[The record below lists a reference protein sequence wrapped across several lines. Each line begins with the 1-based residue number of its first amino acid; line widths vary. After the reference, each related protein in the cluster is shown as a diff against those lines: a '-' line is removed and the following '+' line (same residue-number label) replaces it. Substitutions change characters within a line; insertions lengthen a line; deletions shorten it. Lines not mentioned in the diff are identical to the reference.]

1 LAFQILFIS
10 ITNDFSQV
18 LQMQAPINFVFQK
31 ISFPQSAGTNWE
43 LYKTSQGMPV
53 DQGINFSST
62 VPHFFSNTIEDRKD
76 SHPSLEP
83 TLSLEGPLPLSNP
96 VQARHWPVDSLA
108 SVGDRNQLSSLMD
121 QSAGQGSA
129 GQGVTGQ
136 GMDTSGALGCQG
148 DSDYEGFGTGGT
160 RERPAT
166 GCVLT
171 ASPFASPFPPLAA
184 PTTRGMTREKPGT
197 DQDRPGKWK
206 AQPLA
211 GFSMDPHSLHS
222 FCIYSN
228 FSKTFNFS
236 NNICLLCFPQFT
248 ENFTSFEKF
257 ETGIFQN
264 VSFPPHGSIPP
275 HFTSK
280 RKTPPYGSN

>member
-1 LAFQILFIS
+1 
-10 ITNDFSQV
+10 
-18 LQMQAPINFVFQK
+18 MQAPINFVFQK

-53 DQGINFSST
+53 DQGIHFSVT
-62 VPHFFSNTIEDRKD
+62 YPHIFSNTIEDRKD

-96 VQARHWPVDSLA
+96 VQARHWPVDSHF
-108 SVGDRNQLSSLMD
+108 SVGDWNQLSSLMD
-121 QSAGQGSA
+121 QSAGQGI
-129 GQGVTGQ
+129 TGQ

-148 DSDYEGFGTGGT
+148 DSEHEGVGTGGS

-166 GCVLT
+166 GYAPT
-171 ASPFASPFPPLAA
+171 APPSAPLAA
-184 PTTRGMTREKPGT
+184 PTSRGMTREKPGT
-197 DQDRPGKWK
+197 NQDRPGKWK
-206 AQPLA
+206 AQPPA
-211 GFSMDPHSLHS
+211 GFSMDPHSVHS
-222 FCIYSN
+222 FCTCSN
-228 FSKTFNFS
+228 LPKTFNFS

-264 VSFPPHGSIPP
+264 NLFHPHGSIPSP
-275 HFTSK
+275 LHFK
-280 RKTPPYGSN
+280 KKTPPYGSN